1 MITTSSLLTICI
13 SAFLAVFL
21 LLLILAIVMHLIV
34 IIFPEKSSAINPI
47 VIAAVS
53 STMSSIFPNSKI
65 TKIEEIK

>member
-1 MITTSSLLTICI
+1 MITSSLLIICV
-13 SAFLAVFL
+13 SAFLSVFL
-21 LLLILAIVMHLIV
+21 LLFILAIVMHLIV
-34 IIFPEKSSAINPI
+34 IIFPEKASVINPV